1 LKYEPV
7 EALLKSASQY
17 FEVFFIQENVKSPIR
32 LVDTRVGVIG
42 FLILL
47 LLSINTFSP
56 NKLLFILFNLFLLIV
71 ASKIPLDSYVKRVGL
86 MPLFIF
92 TIMIPQVFLS
102 SLEYALMFTFRVCLA
117 ISFLTIFT
125 LITPFREILA
135 TLRFYRLPEIL
146 ILTFSFTYS
155 YTYLIFNELY
165 RLLIARES
173 RRFNNKSYRKIW
185 NEGGELL
192 GMFFIKVYER
202 GENIHL
208 ARLSRGYNNDLYLA
222 KFSKFNLM
230 PNLIFISFIVLNII
244 GWAII

>member
-1 LKYEPV
+1 MKYEPI

-32 LVDTRVGVIG
+32 LVDTRIGLIG
-42 FLILL
+42 FLILV

-56 NKLLFILFNLFLLIV
+56 NKLFFVFFNLFLLIII
-71 ASKIPLDSYVKRVGL
+71 SKVPLNSYTRRVGL

-92 TIMIPQVFLS
+92 TIMLPQVFLS
-102 SLEYALMFTFRVCLA
+102 SLEYALLFTFRVCLA

-125 LITPFREILA
+125 LITPFREILV
-135 TLRFYRLPEIL
+135 TLRFYKIPEIL

-165 RLLIARES
+165 RLLVARES

-208 ARLSRGYNNDLYLA
+208 VRISRGYNNNMYSF
-222 KFSKFNLM
+222 KSSKFNLI
-230 PNLIFISFIVLNII
+230 PNFIFISFVAFVTI
-244 GWAII
+244 GWMII